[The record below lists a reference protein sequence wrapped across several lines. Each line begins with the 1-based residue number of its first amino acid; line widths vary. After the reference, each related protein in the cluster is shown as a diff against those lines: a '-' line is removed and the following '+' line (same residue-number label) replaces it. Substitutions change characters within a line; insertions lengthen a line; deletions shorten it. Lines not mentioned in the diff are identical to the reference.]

1 MFSLWLL
8 FLLVALGLGLWAI
21 WFALLYRAAQEELRI
36 NRLLLCKA
44 VQQAA
49 DEEAG
54 KTTALRLLD
63 ELMVQRP
70 RTSRGDGA
78 PPGARAELSGHPA
91 PYRDSVAIDG
101 PLASRRFNDRSLLMR
116 RVS

>member
-8 FLLVALGLGLWAI
+8 FLLVALGAGLWAI
-21 WFALLYRAAQEELRI
+21 WFALLYRAAQEELRV

-63 ELMVQRP
+63 ELMVQR
-70 RTSRGDGA
+70 TEDLKA
-78 PPGARAELSGHPA
+78 ATARLQALQQKYEVTLRL
-91 PYRDSVAIDG
+91 YRDSVAIDG
-101 PLASRRFNDRSLLMR
+101 PLASRR
-116 RVS
+116 VQ